1 VSAGTRSVAFA
12 KEISNFSAGSTGTIT
27 PAWIHSPFAGILH
40 AVFRDGVRRFLSL
53 LLYDKHLLC
62 YLALVLVRVLKN
74 RGDDTFRNMRQTLDQ
89 IHAVTVESQGARLV
103 RRTQLNQDQKNL
115 FRKLKVPEPPKI
127 LDFSGLAPVE

>member
-1 VSAGTRSVAFA
+1 
-12 KEISNFSAGSTGTIT
+12 
-27 PAWIHSPFAGILH
+27 
-40 AVFRDGVRRFLSL
+40 
-53 LLYDKHLLC
+53 LC